1 MKDILERGLGQYSTV
16 EFTPNVINKKE
27 FILGNSII
35 DSELFN
41 TLVQKDYPNK
51 NLSELTKKEKLDLLK
66 NNKDDIKIRIN
77 GSDLTLSN
85 IIDIAK
91 NNGWTKEAVYDSFQF
106 YKRKSRTKTY
116 DYFDID
122 TLKSRLDTIIN
133 QSKEQDCNG

>member
-1 MKDILERGLGQYSTV
+1 MNQYTDKFELKLS
-16 EFTPNVINKKE
+16 NIDKRE

-51 NLSELTKKEKLDLLK
+51 GLSELTKKEKLDLLK

-77 GSDLTLSN
+77 GSNLTLSD
-85 IIDIAK
+85 IIGIAK

-106 YKRKSRTKTY
+106 YKRKSRTETY